1 MDWIDEFI
9 ELFMSQKTG
18 SVEKALLYKQ
28 QYIPQKLYRYRSAE
42 KIERLKDEIVN
53 GRIFMSS
60 PLNMNDP
67 FDSCS
72 LLENS
77 KPTVYVHDKK
87 IYEETFKEILD
98 KNTFNKIFKDGNWF
112 EKLTESV
119 ALKYVSPEVIDE
131 AKEKALKTIMQG
143 IEDINSEI
151 NETIN
156 RTYRFAC
163 FTQSKTNLPMWN
175 HYANGHKGV
184 CLEYDT
190 TEINNIININ
200 ALFPVKYVD
209 KLPDGI
215 SLMKAQDELRMEYFL
230 MHKLR
235 DWSYENEWRL
245 IYNIGFWYKDP
256 SEVSYEIWK
265 KGASIYFAL
274 PSKVY
279 LGAKISDFDEEQIR
293 KWCSEH
299 RIPVQKMKCTEYG
312 LKAT

>member
-87 IYEETFKEILD
+87 IYEERFKEILD

-245 IYNIGFWYKDP
+245 IYNIGFWYKNLLN
-256 SEVSYEIWK
+256 
-265 KGASIYFAL
+265 F
-274 PSKVY
+274 
-279 LGAKISDFDEEQIR
+279 
-293 KWCSEH
+293 
-299 RIPVQKMKCTEYG
+299 
-312 LKAT
+312 

>member
-72 LLENS
+72 LLENN
-77 KPTVYVHDKK
+77 KPTVYVHDKE
-87 IYEETFKEILD
+87 IYKERFKEILD
-98 KNTFNKIFKDGNWF
+98 KNTFNKIFKDDNWF

-119 ALKYVSPEVIDE
+119 ASKYVSLEEIDE
-131 AKEKALKTIMQG
+131 AKEKALKTLMQG

-200 ALFPVKYVD
+200 VLFPVKYVD

-245 IYNIGFWYKDP
+245 IYNIVFWYKDP
-256 SEVSYEIWK
+256 SEVSYEILK

>member
-72 LLENS
+72 LLENN
-77 KPTVYVHDKK
+77 KPTVYVHDKE
-87 IYEETFKEILD
+87 IYKERFKEILD
-98 KNTFNKIFKDGNWF
+98 KNTFNKIFKDDNWF

-119 ALKYVSPEVIDE
+119 ASKYVSLEEIDE
-131 AKEKALKTIMQG
+131 AKEKALKTLMQG

-156 RTYRFAC
+156 RTYRFGC

-200 ALFPVKYVD
+200 VLFPVKYVD

-235 DWSYENEWRL
+235 DWSYENECRS

-256 SEVSYEIWK
+256 SEVSYEILK